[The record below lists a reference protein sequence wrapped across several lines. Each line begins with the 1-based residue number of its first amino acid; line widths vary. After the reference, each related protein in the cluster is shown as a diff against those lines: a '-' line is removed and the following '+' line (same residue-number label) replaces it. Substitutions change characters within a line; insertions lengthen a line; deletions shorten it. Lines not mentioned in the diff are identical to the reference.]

1 MGCEALM
8 TVITVVQIFCNFYE
22 SRRFDGEEKGMKTN
36 SASAEPSASF
46 ESDLHWENDAVW
58 ALLRKSPHQAAS
70 AEFSAEVMM
79 AVRQADETWRDSPWT
94 SNVMRVAIGMAA
106 VLVVAVSWWLQK
118 PQDISG
124 GSGAEVVVVDEF
136 APLEEVVTQEVL
148 LAAADQLHDFS
159 DTELVTLIGF

>member
-1 MGCEALM
+1 
-8 TVITVVQIFCNFYE
+8 
-22 SRRFDGEEKGMKTN
+22 
-36 SASAEPSASF
+36 
-46 ESDLHWENDAVW
+46 
-58 ALLRKSPHQAAS
+58 
-70 AEFSAEVMM
+70 
-79 AVRQADETWRDSPWT
+79 
-94 SNVMRVAIGMAA
+94 MAA